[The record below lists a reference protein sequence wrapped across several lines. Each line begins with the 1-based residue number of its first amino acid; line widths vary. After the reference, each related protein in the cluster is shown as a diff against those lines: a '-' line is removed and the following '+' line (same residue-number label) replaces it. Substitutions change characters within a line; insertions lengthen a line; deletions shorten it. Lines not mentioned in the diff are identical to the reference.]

1 MFVRRFLTVWIAAS
15 VFLVVVVGGLAA
27 LAARQNAYDIQLPQ
41 RELKST
47 TPTLTFTTEKG
58 SACANCLAK
67 TCVLCTASAGN

>member
-1 MFVRRFLTVWIAAS
+1 MFVRRFLTAWLAAS

-27 LAARQNAYDIQLPQ
+27 LAARQNAYDIQLRQ

-47 TPTLTFTTEKG
+47 TPMLTFTTEKG

-67 TCVLCTASAGN
+67 TSVLCTASAGN